1 MEDLDDGRIY
11 VQASTAS
18 EATAA
23 VGVYLRDFCNLTV
36 GWPRGGGSFV
46 QQPAQARAA
55 RIAVVDRITGQSR
68 HRKNLNET
76 AANKSS
82 ITIFLPHEQRIK
94 TCRVRV
100 SAIFFT

>member
-1 MEDLDDGRIY
+1 MFQFALLANERQVTCPTAAACWSMEDLDDGRIY

-23 VGVYLRDFCNLTV
+23 VGVYLRDYCNLTV

-55 RIAVVDRITGQSR
+55 RIAVVD
-68 HRKNLNET
+68 
-76 AANKSS
+76 
-82 ITIFLPHEQRIK
+82 QRENHGNSNGNSK
-94 TCRVRV
+94 G
-100 SAIFFT
+100 S

>member
-46 QQPAQARAA
+46 QQPAQARAVDSGRSE
-55 RIAVVDRITGQSR
+55 RISWKFKDS
-68 HRKNLNET
+68 E
-76 AANKSS
+76 
-82 ITIFLPHEQRIK
+82 
-94 TCRVRV
+94 
-100 SAIFFT
+100 